1 LAETDSTNVSDIVNE
16 LRETDRIA
24 RPSILLALCL
34 AGIDH
39 LALLVPLTAE
49 AAEKVSRARFI
60 DRRLVTA
67 GETRNKEIAM
77 TALLAVLDLI
87 PDLAQVSATIKQDN
101 DPMKGKYLDKLQFGV
116 LELAAHLLADTDMD
130 TE

>member
-1 LAETDSTNVSDIVNE
+1 MAKTESTNVSDIVKA

-24 RPSILLALCL
+24 RPSISLSLCL

-39 LALLVPLTAE
+39 LALLVPLTPE

-87 PDLAQVSATIKQDN
+87 PELAEVSAKIREDI
-101 DPMKGKYLDKLQFGV
+101 DPMKGAYLDKLQFGV
-116 LELAAHLLADTDMD
+116 SELAGHLLA
-130 TE
+130 ESE